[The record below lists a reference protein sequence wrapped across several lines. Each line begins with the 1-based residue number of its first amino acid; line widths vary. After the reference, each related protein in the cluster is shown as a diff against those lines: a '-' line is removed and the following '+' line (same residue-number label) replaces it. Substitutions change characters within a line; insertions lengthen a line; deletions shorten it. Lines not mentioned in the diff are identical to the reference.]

1 MKTAP
6 VGESWMAVLTVAV
19 GTPAVLGCVVIGH
32 GEKNMELGRTVT
44 GKTDLLCRFNVMD
57 QTAA

>member
-1 MKTAP
+1 MKAAL

-19 GTPAVLGCVVIGH
+19 GRPAVLGCVGIGH
-32 GEKNMELGRTVT
+32 GEKNMELERTMT
-44 GKTDLLCRFNVMD
+44 GKTDLLCRFDVID